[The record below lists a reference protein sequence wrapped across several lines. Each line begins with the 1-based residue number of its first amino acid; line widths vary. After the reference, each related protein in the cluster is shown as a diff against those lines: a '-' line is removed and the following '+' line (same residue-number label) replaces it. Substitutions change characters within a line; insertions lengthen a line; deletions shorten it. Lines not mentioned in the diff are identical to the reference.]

1 MTFTF
6 VSDATGEVKEMDIPM
21 DVSFFWPEPWV

>member
-6 VSDATGEVKEMDIPM
+6 ISETTGEVKEMDIPM
-21 DVSFFWPEPWV
+21 EVSFFWPSTWV